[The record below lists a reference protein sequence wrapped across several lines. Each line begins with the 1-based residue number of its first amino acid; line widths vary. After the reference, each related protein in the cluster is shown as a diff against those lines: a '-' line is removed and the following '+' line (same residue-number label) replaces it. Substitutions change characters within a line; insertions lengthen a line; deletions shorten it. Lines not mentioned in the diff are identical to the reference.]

1 MNFVEN
7 LTKTRVLWFSFVGT
21 LVCMVALQVIVEQY
35 GLILLD
41 RISDPEQSRA
51 AIASMSES
59 QRSLHAWV
67 TGTLDV
73 AYPAVYG
80 ALFTGSAYKF
90 FPKIG
95 KLLAAPTLLLVP
107 IDLIEGVVQ
116 ILGLTG
122 AADWLGAK
130 TILTPM
136 KFLLAYFGIL
146 MTVSGWLAWVV
157 SRFKP

>member
-1 MNFVEN
+1 MNYVES
-7 LTKTRVLWFSFVGT
+7 LTKTRVLWFSFIST
-21 LVCMVALQVIVEQY
+21 LVCVVAFQVVVGEY

-59 QRSLHAWV
+59 QRSLHAWI

-80 ALFTGSAYKF
+80 TLFIGSAYRF

-95 KLLAAPTLLLVP
+95 KFLAVPILLLVP

-122 AADWLGAK
+122 TADWLGA
-130 TILTPM
+130 
-136 KFLLAYFGIL
+136 
-146 MTVSGWLAWVV
+146 
-157 SRFKP
+157 

>member
-21 LVCMVALQVIVEQY
+21 LVCMVAFQVIVGQY

-80 ALFTGSAYKF
+80 TLFIGSAFTF

-95 KLLAAPTLLLVP
+95 KFLAAPTLLLVP

-130 TILTPM
+130 AILTPT
-136 KFLLAYFGIL
+136 KLLLAYFGIL
-146 MTVSGWLAWVV
+146 MTVSGWIAWTIG
-157 SRFKP
+157 RLKP

>member
-7 LTKTRVLWFSFVGT
+7 LTKTRVLWFSFVAT
-21 LVCMVALQVIVEQY
+21 LACMVAFQVIVGQY

-73 AYPAVYG
+73 AYPAAYG
-80 ALFTGSAYKF
+80 TLFIGSAHKF

-95 KLLAAPTLLLVP
+95 KFLAVP
-107 IDLIEGVVQ
+107 ILVLVSLDLIEGLVQ

-122 AADWLGAK
+122 AADWLHAK
-130 TILTPM
+130 AILTPM
-136 KFLLAYFGIL
+136 KFLLAYFGVFV
-146 MTVSGWLAWVV
+146 TVSGWVAWLV
-157 SRFKP
+157 SRIKR